1 MTEGEDSGKEGII
14 PREKSRIRRD
24 VEKAL
29 ARQGLALEPRI
40 SATNLDSHETQYFDD
55 YSKAMGFINGKK
67 GRWYLNTPGI
77 KYVGK
82 SEEKSGD
89 RC

>member
-1 MTEGEDSGKEGII
+1 MTEEEASRKEGII
-14 PREKSRIRRD
+14 PREKSRVRRD

-29 ARQGLALEPRI
+29 ARQGLALESRI
-40 SATNLDSHETQYFDD
+40 SVTNLDSHETQYFDD
-55 YSKAMGFINGKK
+55 YSKAMESIKGRK

-82 SEEKSGD
+82 GEEKSGNK
-89 RC
+89 C

>member
-1 MTEGEDSGKEGII
+1 MTEEEASRKEGTI
-14 PREKSRIRRD
+14 PREKSQIRRD

-29 ARQGLALEPRI
+29 ARQGLALESRI
-40 SATNLDSHETQYFDD
+40 SVTNLDSHETQYFDD
-55 YSKAMGFINGKK
+55 YSKAMEFIKGRK

-82 SEEKSGD
+82 SEERSGN
-89 RC
+89 RR